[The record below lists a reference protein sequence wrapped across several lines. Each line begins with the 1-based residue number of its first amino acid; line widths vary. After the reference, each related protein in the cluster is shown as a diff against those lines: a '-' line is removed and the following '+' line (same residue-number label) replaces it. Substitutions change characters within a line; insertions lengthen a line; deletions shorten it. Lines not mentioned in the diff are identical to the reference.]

1 MFVQGEGLGQE
12 GRQPVKEVR
21 VRLLHQEAVRPCCLV
36 TVVMVELMQLMA
48 THIFLC
54 NYREV
59 PGCKPKKAL
68 LLLTLL
74 PCCNVHQLYGGI
86 VQVAAR
92 SCVQHVVTCQR
103 PMGALGV
110 CIRDDAREG
119 MVQTGGG
126 DVHRAGE
133 PVPVGGGDVQVLCK
147 STGAGKLV
155 ANFAS
160 GGSIKIQSQFLR
172 VGGSHRLMDVQRTVR
187 DILEGSTF
195 REGGVL
201 LLLLLVP
208 LCANLHTPQRTQN
221 ALLQVISM
229 LLRQLNIPLAIN
241 IGLQRRSNNIFYARH
256 LCDYKN

>member
-12 GRQPVKEVR
+12 GRRPVKEVR

-74 PCCNVHQLYGGI
+74 PCCDVHQLYGGI

-92 SCVQHVVTCQR
+92 ICVQHVVTCQR

-119 MVQTGGG
+119 MVQKGGG
-126 DVHRAGE
+126 DVHRVGNLFPSAE
-133 PVPVGGGDVQVLCK
+133 VMSRCCVKAPVL
-147 STGAGKLV
+147 
-155 ANFAS
+155 
-160 GGSIKIQSQFLR
+160 
-172 VGGSHRLMDVQRTVR
+172 
-187 DILEGSTF
+187 
-195 REGGVL
+195 
-201 LLLLLVP
+201 
-208 LCANLHTPQRTQN
+208 ANLLPI
-221 ALLQVISM
+221 L
-229 LLRQLNIPLAIN
+229 PLAAA
-241 IGLQRRSNNIFYARH
+241 SK
-256 LCDYKN
+256 YKASF